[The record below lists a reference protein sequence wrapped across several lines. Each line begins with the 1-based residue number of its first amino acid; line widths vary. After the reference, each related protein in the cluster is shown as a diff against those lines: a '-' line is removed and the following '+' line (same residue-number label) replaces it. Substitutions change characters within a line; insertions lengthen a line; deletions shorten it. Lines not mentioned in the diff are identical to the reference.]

1 MKKKEPNE
9 THEHVR
15 KELKGE
21 RKISVY
27 QIISIIILLVLGVL
41 LAIFSED
48 SSHIAG
54 WIRKL
59 FNR

>member
-1 MKKKEPNE
+1 MKKKEPNKA
-9 THEHVR
+9 HDHVK
-15 KELKGE
+15 KELSGE
-21 RKISVY
+21 KKISYY
-27 QIISIIILLVLGVL
+27 QITSIIILLILGVL

-48 SSHIAG
+48 SSHIAV